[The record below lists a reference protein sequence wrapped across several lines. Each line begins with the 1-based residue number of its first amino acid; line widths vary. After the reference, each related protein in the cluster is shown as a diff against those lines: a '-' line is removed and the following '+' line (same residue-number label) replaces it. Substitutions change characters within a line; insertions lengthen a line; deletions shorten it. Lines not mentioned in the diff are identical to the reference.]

1 MVIGVNREF
10 LLANADQPDSFW
22 LPTAQQ
28 LRGVHPSTLKSSSH
42 PNDSSG
48 NLSRSA
54 AENEAETAVLPLPN
68 APLRCDD
75 NVNGAGNSQGVG
87 PGGSMVRRFRKAG
100 HAVMTARR
108 FQSSVGASTT
118 AAANTLTEAFTS
130 AGAQDETTAS
140 LPSTYPTLDGTAVD
154 RSSGALEEEEERAK
168 GAWAALLRA
177 EPLNQ
182 IFDQELALVQRNAEA
197 ELSAD
202 PTALA
207 LDLSAGDLVDVD
219 LDQ

>member
-42 PNDSSG
+42 PIDSSG
-48 NLSRSA
+48 NLSHSDA
-54 AENEAETAVLPLPN
+54 ANEAETAVLPLPN
-68 APLRCDD
+68 APLRRDD

-182 IFDQELALVQRNAEA
+182 AFDQELASVESYKEAEA
-197 ELSAD
+197 SAD

-207 LDLSAGDLVDVD
+207 LDLSAGDLMDVD

>member
-1 MVIGVNREF
+1 MVIAGCREF
-10 LLANADQPDSFW
+10 VLANADQPDSFW
-22 LPTAQQ
+22 LPTSQQ
-28 LRGVHPSTLKSSSH
+28 LLGAHPSSPPSSSH
-42 PNDSSG
+42 PRD
-48 NLSRSA
+48 
-54 AENEAETAVLPLPN
+54 EAETVVLPLPN
-68 APLRCDD
+68 DSI
-75 NVNGAGNSQGVG
+75 GS
-87 PGGSMVRRFRKAG
+87 GGGMTIRRFRKAG
-100 HAVMTARR
+100 HAVIAARR
-108 FQSSVGASTT
+108 FQSSVEAS
-118 AAANTLTEAFTS
+118 AS

-140 LPSTYPTLDGTAVD
+140 LPSTSPTLDGTAVD
-154 RSSGALEEEEERAK
+154 RSSGALEEEEEEERAK

>member
-42 PNDSSG
+42 PIDSSG
-48 NLSRSA
+48 NLSHSDA
-54 AENEAETAVLPLPN
+54 ANEAETAVLPLPN

-87 PGGSMVRRFRKAG
+87 PGGSMTIRRFRKAG
-100 HAVMTARR
+100 HAVIAARR
-108 FQSSVGASTT
+108 FQSSVEAS
-118 AAANTLTEAFTS
+118 AS

-140 LPSTYPTLDGTAVD
+140 LPSTSPTLDVD
-154 RSSGALEEEEERAK
+154 RSSGALKEEEEEERAK

-182 IFDQELALVQRNAEA
+182 VFDQELALAQRNAEA

-207 LDLSAGDLVDVD
+207 LDLSDGDLVDVD
-219 LDQ
+219 LDL

>member
-10 LLANADQPDSFW
+10 VLANADQPDSFW

-42 PNDSSG
+42 PIDSSG
-48 NLSRSA
+48 NLSHSDA
-54 AENEAETAVLPLPN
+54 ANEAETAVLPLPN
-68 APLRCDD
+68 APLRRDD

-87 PGGSMVRRFRKAG
+87 PGGSMTIRRFRKAG
-100 HAVMTARR
+100 HAVIAARR
-108 FQSSVGASTT
+108 FQSSVEAS
-118 AAANTLTEAFTS
+118 AS

-140 LPSTYPTLDGTAVD
+140 LPSTSPTLDGTAVD
-154 RSSGALEEEEERAK
+154 RSSGALEEEEEEERAK

>member
-1 MVIGVNREF
+1 MVIAGCREF
-10 LLANADQPDSFW
+10 VLANADQPDSFW
-22 LPTAQQ
+22 LPTSQQ
-28 LRGVHPSTLKSSSH
+28 LLGAHPSSPPSSSH
-42 PNDSSG
+42 PRD
-48 NLSRSA
+48 
-54 AENEAETAVLPLPN
+54 EAETVVLPLPN
-68 APLRCDD
+68 DSI
-75 NVNGAGNSQGVG
+75 GS
-87 PGGSMVRRFRKAG
+87 GGGMTIRRFRKAG
-100 HAVMTARR
+100 HAVIAALR
-108 FQSSVGASTT
+108 FQSSVEAS
-118 AAANTLTEAFTS
+118 AS

-140 LPSTYPTLDGTAVD
+140 LPSTSPTLDGTAVD
-154 RSSGALEEEEERAK
+154 RSSGALEEEEEERAK

>member
-1 MVIGVNREF
+1 MVIAGCREF
-10 LLANADQPDSFW
+10 VLANADQPDSFW
-22 LPTAQQ
+22 LPTSQQ
-28 LRGVHPSTLKSSSH
+28 LLGAHPSSPPSSSH
-42 PNDSSG
+42 PRD
-48 NLSRSA
+48 
-54 AENEAETAVLPLPN
+54 EAETVVLPLPN
-68 APLRCDD
+68 DSI
-75 NVNGAGNSQGVG
+75 GS
-87 PGGSMVRRFRKAG
+87 GGGMTIRRFRKAG
-100 HAVMTARR
+100 HAVIAARR
-108 FQSSVGASTT
+108 FQSSV
-118 AAANTLTEAFTS
+118 EARAS

-140 LPSTYPTLDGTAVD
+140 LPSTSPTLDGTAVD

>member
-10 LLANADQPDSFW
+10 VLANADQPDSFW

-54 AENEAETAVLPLPN
+54 AGNEAETAVLPLPN
-68 APLRCDD
+68 APLRRDD

-87 PGGSMVRRFRKAG
+87 PGGSMTIRRFRKAG
-100 HAVMTARR
+100 HAVIAARR
-108 FQSSVGASTT
+108 FQSSVEAS
-118 AAANTLTEAFTS
+118 AS

-140 LPSTYPTLDGTAVD
+140 LPSTSPTLDVD
-154 RSSGALEEEEERAK
+154 RSSGALKEEEEEERAK

-182 IFDQELALVQRNAEA
+182 VFDQELALAQRNAEA

-207 LDLSAGDLVDVD
+207 LDLSDGDLVDVD
-219 LDQ
+219 LDL

>member
-1 MVIGVNREF
+1 MVIAGCREF
-10 LLANADQPDSFW
+10 VLANADQPDSFW
-22 LPTAQQ
+22 LLTSQQ
-28 LRGVHPSTLKSSSH
+28 LLGAHPSCPPSSSH
-42 PNDSSG
+42 PRD
-48 NLSRSA
+48 
-54 AENEAETAVLPLPN
+54 EAETAVLPLPN
-68 APLRCDD
+68 DSIGSR
-75 NVNGAGNSQGVG
+75 
-87 PGGSMVRRFRKAG
+87 GGMTVRRFRKAG
-100 HAVMTARR
+100 HAVIAALR
-108 FQSSVGASTT
+108 FQSSVEAS
-118 AAANTLTEAFTS
+118 AS

-140 LPSTYPTLDGTAVD
+140 LPSTSPTLDGTAVD
-154 RSSGALEEEEERAK
+154 RSSGALEEEEEEERAK

-207 LDLSAGDLVDVD
+207 LDLSAGDLMDVD

>member
-10 LLANADQPDSFW
+10 VLANADQPDSFW

-54 AENEAETAVLPLPN
+54 AGNEAETAVLPLPN

-87 PGGSMVRRFRKAG
+87 PGGSMTIRRFRKAA
-100 HAVMTARR
+100 HAVIAARR
-108 FQSSVGASTT
+108 FQSSVEAS
-118 AAANTLTEAFTS
+118 AS

-140 LPSTYPTLDGTAVD
+140 LPSTSPTLDVD
-154 RSSGALEEEEERAK
+154 RSSGALKEEEEEERAK

-182 IFDQELALVQRNAEA
+182 VFDQELALAQRNAEA

-207 LDLSAGDLVDVD
+207 LDLSDGDLVDVD
-219 LDQ
+219 LDL

>member
-10 LLANADQPDSFW
+10 VLANADQPDSFW

-54 AENEAETAVLPLPN
+54 AGNEAETAVLPLPN

-87 PGGSMVRRFRKAG
+87 PGGSMTIRRFRKAG
-100 HAVMTARR
+100 HAVIAARR
-108 FQSSVGASTT
+108 FQSSVEAS
-118 AAANTLTEAFTS
+118 AS

-140 LPSTYPTLDGTAVD
+140 LPSTSPTLDVD
-154 RSSGALEEEEERAK
+154 RSSGALKEEEEERAK

-182 IFDQELALVQRNAEA
+182 VFDQELALAQRNAEA

-207 LDLSAGDLVDVD
+207 LDLSDGDLVDVD
-219 LDQ
+219 LDL